1 MNRSRIIENINLNWK
16 FFRGDE
22 LKAWYRGFEDA
33 HWRDV
38 TLPHDW
44 SVEEPF
50 SQEHSSGTGYLPGGM
65 GWYRKHLALPQ
76 EVEGKRVS
84 ITFEGVYNNA
94 QVWCNSYYLGKR
106 PYGYSSFTYDITDF
120 ISFGKQ
126 DNVIS
131 VKVDHKDI
139 ADSRWFTGSGIYRDV
154 YITIT
159 DPIHIDQYGVF
170 VTTPEVSEN
179 QATVA
184 VNIRLSN
191 QSQADETIELSN
203 TLRDAG
209 GNLIESVGDEIV
221 VQTGSGT
228 EWNQTI
234 LVTTPNLWSPSS
246 PYLYVLC
253 TEIRKNG
260 EVIDQV
266 NTSVGIRWF
275 EFDAD
280 KGFFLNGVNMKIKG
294 VCVHHDAGALG
305 AAVPGQ
311 VWVRRLQALQEM
323 GCNAIRMSHNP
334 PAPNLLDLCDRMGFL
349 VIDEAF
355 DEWEG
360 VKHKWSTGHNVYP
373 PKHFGYY
380 EEFPQ
385 WGEVDIKEMVLRDRN
400 HPSIILWSIGNE
412 VDYPNDPYCHPYF
425 QTMTG
430 NNDANKPAAEREYD
444 PNKPQSDR
452 LTTIAKNLV
461 RYVKECDTT
470 RPVTAALAFPEL
482 ANLIGYADTLDVVG
496 YNYKEHLYEEARQQ
510 YPNRVTFGSENGAS
524 LEAWLAVRDNDA
536 ICAQFIW
543 TGIDYMGEAKGWPI
557 RASQAGFMDLAG
569 FKKASYYFRKSLWSQ
584 EPMVFL
590 AAAGKEDPA
599 YSGNK
604 RWHGGAPHWNWKQGE
619 QLDVICYTNCEE
631 AELFLN
637 ERSLGSKR
645 LNDSPQGYLAWEVG
659 FEEGTLRVAS
669 KSNDGTL
676 TTFALQTVAKPE
688 KLAMRVDATE
698 LSANGQDVA
707 HVEIEITDSH
717 GKHVYLAEDLIKL
730 SIEGPGD
737 IIGLENGDVQ
747 DVEPYSSTF
756 RKAYHGKLLAYV
768 RARTAPGQI
777 IVRADAQGLTSAQ
790 FIIAVK

>member
-22 LKAWYRGFEDA
+22 SQAWYRGYEDSS
-33 HWRDV
+33 WRDV

-50 SQEHSSGTGYLPGGM
+50 SQEHSSGTGYLPGGI
-65 GWYRKHLALPQ
+65 GWYRKNLALPQ
-76 EVEGKRVS
+76 ELAGKRVN

-94 QVWCNSYYLGKR
+94 HVWCNSYYLGKR

-131 VKVDHKDI
+131 VKVNHQDI

-159 DPIHIDQYGVF
+159 DAIHIDHYGVF
-170 VTTPEVSEN
+170 VTTPEVSKD

-191 QSQADETIELSN
+191 ETQADATIELSN
-203 TLRDAG
+203 TLRDAD
-209 GNLIESVGDEIV
+209 GNLIESVGEEIV
-221 VQTGSGT
+221 VQTDSFT
-228 EWNQTI
+228 ELNQTI
-234 LVTTPNLWSPSS
+234 KVTAPNLWSPDT
-246 PYLYVLC
+246 PDLYVLC

-260 EVIDQV
+260 EVIDHV
-266 NTSVGIRWF
+266 NTTVGIRWF
-275 EFDAD
+275 EFDAH
-280 KGFFLNGVNMKIKG
+280 KGFFLNGVNMKLKG

-305 AAVPGQ
+305 AAVPVQ
-311 VWVRRLQALQEM
+311 VWQRRLQVLQDM

-334 PAPNLLDLCDRMGFL
+334 PAPLLLDLCDRMGFL

-380 EEFPQ
+380 EDFPQ
-385 WGEVDIKEMVLRDRN
+385 WGELDIKEMVLRDRN

-510 YPNRVTFGSENGAS
+510 YPNRVTLGSENSSS
-524 LEAWLAVRDNDA
+524 LEAWLAVKDNDA

-569 FKKASYYFRKSLWSQ
+569 FKKASYYFRQSLWSAK
-584 EPMVFL
+584 PMAFL
-590 AAAGKEDPA
+590 ATASKNDPTHA
-599 YSGNK
+599 SNK
-604 RWHGGAPHWNWKQGE
+604 RWHGGTPHWNWKPGE

-637 ERSLGSKR
+637 ERSFGMKK
-645 LNDSPQGYLAWEVG
+645 LNDSPLGYLTWEVG
-659 FEEGTLRVAS
+659 FEEGILNVVARS
-669 KSNDGTL
+669 AEGIGCSC
-676 TTFALQTVAKPE
+676 ALETVLKAE
-688 KLAMRVDATE
+688 KLILLVDAPE
-698 LSANGQDVA
+698 LSADGMDLA
-707 HVEIEITDSH
+707 HIEIEVTDSH
-717 GKHVYLAEDLIKL
+717 GKLVYLADDLIQL
-730 SIEGPGD
+730 SIEGPGE
-737 IIGLENGDVQ
+737 IIGIENGDVQ
-747 DVEPYSSTF
+747 DLEPYRSKF

-768 RARTAPGQI
+768 RAGVTAGQI
-777 IVRADAQGLTSAQ
+777 IVKAEAQGLVAAT
-790 FIIAVK
+790 IVIAVK